1 MKHGITLTTFVTGF
15 ISVGLLSVGIAS
27 AGLLSTVLSSS
38 AMAQV
43 QEAAAW
49 DGVSKSAQDDI
60 VTLRLPSA
68 PREILLNGD
77 PAIVHAQSP
86 TLIKVLIRADSS
98 GISCQNVYTVKF
110 AGEKNGQLIANHCH
124 GDTIFDVR
132 PGELAQSTV
141 TKEDVDNPDDDIRS
155 NDDAPDDSESEAQPI
170 RWNDDRFVTIERD
183 LKWMSGGAPEP
194 YLMFSIPET
203 DAFYWIAGCKNG
215 RITNYIQ
222 SVNGDETIGDK
233 VSIFFGTDKESPIRY
248 GAKIAALPF
257 GDGDGNSPTIIL
269 SLPVQNQL
277 FDNMI
282 AGNWLYVIT
291 GLDENQIRRRMSLS
305 GSAKAIRTFQA
316 GCARSVSSAA
326 PSLNAYIGKYQFE
339 EIAGYSLLNHP
350 QFRNNVN
357 AVVNNDID
365 RKWLF
370 NENATSGPIEFR
382 DGKIIAWACEQ
393 HNCGNRNWNVAIDL
407 QSQETEVCFHLLQ
420 GGLERNVRYTAN
432 GMITLPPG
440 ETCAL

>member
-1 MKHGITLTTFVTGF
+1 MKQGIAFATFVTRFLGVGL
-15 ISVGLLSVGIAS
+15 ISVGFSGAALAS
-27 AGLLSTVLSSS
+27 TGLLSTGLSNA
-38 AMAQV
+38 AMVQAQ
-43 QEAAAW
+43 ETPAW
-49 DGVSKSAQDDI
+49 DGISKRAQ
-60 VTLRLPSA
+60 
-68 PREILLNGD
+68 
-77 PAIVHAQSP
+77 
-86 TLIKVLIRADSS
+86 
-98 GISCQNVYTVKF
+98 
-110 AGEKNGQLIANHCH
+110 
-124 GDTIFDVR
+124 
-132 PGELAQSTV
+132 
-141 TKEDVDNPDDDIRS
+141 EDADNPDDEMRP
-155 NDDAPDDSESEAQPI
+155 NDDNAPDDSESEAQPI
-170 RWNDDRFVTIERD
+170 RWNDDRFVTISSD

-194 YLMFSIPET
+194 FLMFSIPET

-222 SVNGDETIGDK
+222 SVNGDETIGDN
-233 VSIFFGTDKESPIRY
+233 VPIFFGTDKESPIRY
-248 GAKIAALPF
+248 SAKITALPF
-257 GDGDGNSPTIIL
+257 GDGDGNSPTIVL

-277 FDNMI
+277 FDNMM

-305 GSAKAIRTFQA
+305 GSAKAIRTFQT
-316 GCARSVSSAA
+316 GCAGNQSAVSSAA
-326 PSLNAYIGKYQFE
+326 PPLNAYVGKYQFD

-365 RKWLF
+365 RWWLF

-393 HNCGNRNWNVAIDL
+393 HNCSNRNWNVAIDP

-420 GGLERNVRYTAN
+420 SGLERNVRYTAN